1 MRLHRPL
8 LALALAPLFVAACGS
23 DSKAVS
29 TTAAPAT
36 TSVPGTSGPATTAPG
51 APGTTMVDN
60 TPTSIAEGPV
70 QIDVVVGKD
79 SGPDRVVK
87 VKQGADITVNITNPT
102 AADEFHVHVVE
113 MEQKVDLGVTA
124 TFNFAAAQVGTIE
137 IESHVTD
144 TVLLVIEVS

>member
-36 TSVPGTSGPATTAPG
+36 TAPG
-51 APGTTMVDN
+51 PSASAPPSTVAPGTTMVDN

-70 QIDVVVGKD
+70 QVDVVVGKD
-79 SGPDRVVK
+79 SGPDRVLK
-87 VKQGADITVNITNPT
+87 VKKGADITVNLTNPS

-113 MEQKVDLGVTA
+113 MEQKVEPGVTA
-124 TFNFAAAQVGTIE
+124 TFNFTAYQVGTIE
-137 IESHVTD
+137 IESHVTK